1 MSTIWCLMN
10 TNTKRI
16 IAIVVAFT
24 LGLVLSKNVR
34 AQEPDR
40 VRQLEAEIAQLR
52 AELEQLKSASLPAPE
67 VITPALDGSTT
78 RTLPTP
84 GVVNQGTQQLPNV
97 VLPHIDETAVIQDP
111 SPASIA
117 PALGGQT
124 IAPQSFGAPPTIIRS
139 QPAWIPPVAVEVCP
153 ISGVVLPQVEWN
165 FYYRVPPVP
174 RYYGEWDYFDED
186 RLGRHR
192 YRDW

>member
-1 MSTIWCLMN
+1 MK

-24 LGLVLSKNVR
+24 LGLVLSKNVK

-52 AELEQLKSASLPAPE
+52 AELEQLKSAPLHAPE
-67 VITPALDGSTT
+67 VINPTLEGSAT

-84 GVVNQGTQQLPNV
+84 GVITEGTQQLPNV
-97 VLPHIDETAVIQDP
+97 VLPAIDETAVIQDP
-111 SPASIA
+111 SAASVV
-117 PALGGQT
+117 PSL
-124 IAPQSFGAPPTIIRS
+124 APQTVSPRTFGAPPTVIRS

-153 ISGVVLPQVEWN
+153 ISGVVLPAVEWN
-165 FYYRVPPVP
+165 FYYRVPAVP